1 MKQQATQLD
10 VDALKLPKK
19 RRAPTRIEEFLS
31 GKAAPEYANDVIS
44 YKCRTYFESL
54 DRIIKA
60 IEDQINQEDFRT
72 YVKIENLLL

>member
-19 RRAPTRIEEFLS
+19 RRAPTRIEKFLS
-31 GKAAPEYANDVIS
+31 GKAAPEYTNDVIS
-44 YKCRTYFESL
+44 YNCRRYFESL

-60 IEDQINQEDFRT
+60 IEDQINLEDSRT
-72 YVKIENLLL
+72 YMRIKYLLL

>member
-19 RRAPTRIEEFLS
+19 RRTATRIEEFLS

-44 YKCRTYFESL
+44 YNCRRYFESL
-54 DRIIKA
+54 DRII
-60 IEDQINQEDFRT
+60 
-72 YVKIENLLL
+72 

>member
-44 YKCRTYFESL
+44 YNCRKYFESL
-54 DRIIKA
+54 DRINKA

-72 YVKIENLLL
+72 YMKIENLLL

>member
-19 RRAPTRIEEFLS
+19 RRAATRIEEFLS
-31 GKAAPEYANDVIS
+31 EKAAPEYANDAIS
-44 YKCRTYFESL
+44 YNCRRYFESL

>member
-19 RRAPTRIEEFLS
+19 RRAATRIEEFLS

-44 YKCRTYFESL
+44 YNCRRYFESL
-54 DRIIKA
+54 DRIIWS
-60 IEDQINQEDFRT
+60 EDQINQEDFRT